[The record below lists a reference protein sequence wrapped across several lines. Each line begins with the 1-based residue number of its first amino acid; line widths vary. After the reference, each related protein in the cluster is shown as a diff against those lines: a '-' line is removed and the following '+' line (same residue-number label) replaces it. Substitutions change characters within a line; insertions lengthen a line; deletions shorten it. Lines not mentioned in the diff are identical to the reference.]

1 LQGKEGRRVDKEAA
15 GYKKEIIKKM
25 KNVGTYNISF
35 IYTIDT
41 LAKVLADYEKT
52 TGQFQATGGNIIVR
66 HTNKNGSTNAV
77 KNPLYLAIEKLRD
90 DIITYSRELGLTPAG
105 LKRINQEGNAQP
117 AKLSKL
123 DEVMEAIRRE

>member
-1 LQGKEGRRVDKEAA
+1 MEKEAQH
-15 GYKKEIIKKM
+15 YKREIIKKM
-25 KNVGTYNISF
+25 KNVSTYNVSF

-41 LAKVLADYEKT
+41 LAKVLADYNKT
-52 TGQFQATGGNIIVR
+52 TDQFQGTGGNIIVK

-90 DIITYSRELGLTPAG
+90 DIIAYSRELGLTPAG
-105 LKRINQEGNAQP
+105 LKRINQDGNTPP
-117 AKLSKL
+117 AKVSKL